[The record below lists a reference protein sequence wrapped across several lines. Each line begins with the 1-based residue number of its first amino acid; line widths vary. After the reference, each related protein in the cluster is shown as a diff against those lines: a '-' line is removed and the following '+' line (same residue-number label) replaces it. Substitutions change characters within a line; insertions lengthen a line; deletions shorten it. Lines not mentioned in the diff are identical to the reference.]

1 MIRRP
6 PRSTRTDTLFPYTT
20 LFRSNNPE
28 DMPIDEEEMRAWMN
42 ERRLS
47 AGLSWKAISEESGIP
62 QGSIS
67 PWATGTYQ
75 GNGQN
80 IAKTVYNYRQTLET
94 QAASAAPAQHAGLSN
109 TQEDRKSVANGSRVA
124 VRREQGRRR
133 HTRCALVTGVQTCAL
148 PISKKRCARG

>member
-1 MIRRP
+1 
-6 PRSTRTDTLFPYTT
+6 
-20 LFRSNNPE
+20 
-28 DMPIDEEEMRAWMN
+28 MPIDEEEMRAWMN

-80 IAKTVYNYRQTLET
+80 IAKKVYKYRQTLET
-94 QAASAAPAQHAGLSN
+94 QAARAATAQNDGLSN
-109 TQEDRKSVANGSRVA
+109 ERTE
-124 VRREQGRRR
+124 GRRVGKGGVSTCR
-133 HTRCALVTGVQTCAL
+133 TREGTE
-148 PISKKRCARG
+148 

>member
-1 MIRRP
+1 
-6 PRSTRTDTLFPYTT
+6 
-20 LFRSNNPE
+20 
-28 DMPIDEEEMRAWMN
+28 MPIDEEEMRAWMN

-80 IAKTVYNYRQTLET
+80 IAKKVYKYRQTLET
-94 QAASAAPAQHAGLSN
+94 QAARAATAQNAGLSN
-109 TQEDRKSVANGSRVA
+109 EPDDVETRTGRILRGLKIGRASCRERVGHY
-124 VRREQGRRR
+124 V
-133 HTRCALVTGVQTCAL
+133 
-148 PISKKRCARG
+148 

>member
-1 MIRRP
+1 
-6 PRSTRTDTLFPYTT
+6 
-20 LFRSNNPE
+20 
-28 DMPIDEEEMRAWMN
+28 MPIDEEEMRAWMN

-80 IAKTVYNYRQTLET
+80 IAKKVYKYRQTLKP
-94 QAASAAPAQHAGLSN
+94 QAARAATAQNAGLSN
-109 TQEDRKSVANGSRVA
+109 EPDHVDTRTGRILP
-124 VRREQGRRR
+124 RRILTPHAGPMNYTAHR
-133 HTRCALVTGVQTCAL
+133 
-148 PISKKRCARG
+148 

>member
-1 MIRRP
+1 
-6 PRSTRTDTLFPYTT
+6 
-20 LFRSNNPE
+20 
-28 DMPIDEEEMRAWMN
+28 MPIDEEEMRAWMN

-80 IAKTVYNYRQTLET
+80 IAKKVYKYWQTLET
-94 QAASAAPAQHAGLSN
+94 QAARAAPAQNAGLSN
-109 TQEDRKSVANGSRVA
+109 EPDSVEQTEERRVGKECVSKGRSRWG
-124 VRREQGRRR
+124 Q
-133 HTRCALVTGVQTCAL
+133 
-148 PISKKRCARG
+148 S